1 MKKIKRIGL
10 LTSGG
15 DAPGMNACIR
25 AVVRTALAR
34 GIEVMG
40 IKRGYEGLINDDI
53 KKMERISVS
62 NIIHL
67 GGTILGT
74 SRCEEFK
81 TKEGR
86 KKAFENMEKHKID
99 ALVVIGGD
107 GSFRGA
113 KEFSDETDVITM
125 GIPGSIDNDIYGTDY
140 TIGFDTALNTAL
152 DAVDRIRDTATSHER
167 VFYVEVM
174 GRLSGFIALESAI
187 AGGAE
192 TVIIPETKTS
202 IAEIS
207 HLIES
212 SYKKGKRSII
222 IIVAE
227 GDETGNAFQ
236 IAKKV
241 YDRTKI
247 DYRVCVLG
255 HIQRGGRPTARDRI
269 LATKLGYYA
278 VEGLIEGERNVMV
291 GEVKGEIAFT
301 PFAEVTQK
309 KKTLDAKLSYLVE
322 LLGK

>member
-25 AVVRTALAR
+25 AVVRTALTK
-34 GIEVMG
+34 GIDVMG
-40 IKRGYEGLINDDI
+40 IKRGYEGLINGDI
-53 KKMERISVS
+53 KKMERMSVS

-86 KKAFENMEKHKID
+86 KKAAENMRKHKID

-113 KEFSDETDVITM
+113 KEFSDETGIPVM

-167 VFYVEVM
+167 IFYVEVM

-192 TVIIPETKTS
+192 TVIIPETKTNVAD
-202 IAEIS
+202 IA
-207 HLIES
+207 HLIET

-227 GDETGNAFQ
+227 GDEAGNAFQ
-236 IAKKV
+236 IAQKV
-241 YDRTKI
+241 YERTKL

-255 HIQRGGRPTARDRI
+255 HVQRGGKPTARDRI

-278 VEGLIEGERNVMV
+278 VEGLVEGKRNVIV
-291 GEVKGEIAFT
+291 GELKGEIVFT
-301 PFAEVTQK
+301 PLEEVVSRK
-309 KKTLDAKLSYLVE
+309 KVLNAKLSFLVE

>member
-1 MKKIKRIGL
+1 MKKVKRIGV

-25 AVVRTALAR
+25 AVVRTSLTN
-34 GIEVMG
+34 GVEVMG
-40 IKRGYEGLINDDI
+40 IKRGYAGFINGDI
-53 KKMERISVS
+53 TPLERISVS

-74 SRCEEFK
+74 SRSEEFK

-86 KKAFENMEKHKID
+86 EKASENMVRHKMD
-99 ALVVIGGD
+99 ALIVIGGD

-113 KEFSDETDVITM
+113 KEFSDETGIQVI

-152 DAVDRIRDTATSHER
+152 EAVDKIRDTATSHER
-167 VFYVEVM
+167 IFYVEVM

-202 IAEIS
+202 VSDVA
-207 HLIES
+207 HLIEA

-227 GDETGNAFQ
+227 GDEAGSAFQ
-236 IAKKV
+236 IAQRV
-241 YDRTKI
+241 YERTKL

-269 LATKLGYYA
+269 LATKLGYHA
-278 VEGLIEGERNVMV
+278 VLGLLEGERDVMV
-291 GEVKGEIAFT
+291 GELKGEISIT
-301 PFAEVTQK
+301 PLSEVTGK
-309 KKTLDAKLSYLVE
+309 KKTIDAKLSYLVE

>member
-25 AVVRTALAR
+25 AVVRTAIKK
-34 GIEVMG
+34 GIDVMG
-40 IKRGYEGLINDDI
+40 IKRGYEGLINDEI
-53 KKMERISVS
+53 KKLERISVS

-74 SRCEEFK
+74 SRSEEFK

-86 KKAFENMEKHKID
+86 KKALENIQKHKID
-99 ALVVIGGD
+99 SLIIIGGD

-113 KEFSDETDVITM
+113 KEFSDETGIPVI

-167 VFYVEVM
+167 IFYVEVM

-202 IAEIS
+202 ISEIA
-207 HLIES
+207 HLIKT
-212 SYKKGKRSII
+212 SYEKGKRSII

-227 GDETGNAFQ
+227 GDESGNAFQ
-236 IAKKV
+236 IAQKV
-241 YDRTKI
+241 YNITKL
-247 DYRVCVLG
+247 DYRVCILG

-278 VEGLIEGERNVMV
+278 VEGLLDGERDVMV
-291 GEVKGEIAFT
+291 GELKGEITFT
-301 PFAEVTQK
+301 PLTEVITK
-309 KKTLDAKLSYLVE
+309 KKILDAKLSYLVE

>member
-25 AVVRTALAR
+25 AVVRTALTK
-34 GIEVMG
+34 GIDVMG
-40 IKRGYEGLINDDI
+40 IRRGYEGLINGDI

-86 KKAFENMEKHKID
+86 KRAAENMHKYKMD

-113 KEFSDETDVITM
+113 KEFSDETGIPVI

-167 VFYVEVM
+167 IFYVEVM

-192 TVIIPETKTS
+192 TVIIPETKTNIS
-202 IAEIS
+202 DIA
-207 HLIES
+207 HLIEA

-227 GDETGNAFQ
+227 GDESGNAFQ
-236 IAKKV
+236 IAQKV
-241 YDRTKI
+241 YERTKLE
-247 DYRVCVLG
+247 YRVCVLG

-278 VEGLIEGERNVMV
+278 VEGLLEGERNVMV
-291 GEVKGEIAFT
+291 GELKGEIAFT
-301 PFAEVTQK
+301 PLSEVISRK
-309 KKTLDAKLSYLVE
+309 KVLDAKLSFLVE
-322 LLGK
+322 LLGR